1 MDLLQDYPGKTINLI
16 EAAFDFS
23 FCVSFHLQQET
34 TGANRFEAVPEEGL
48 YNLRGICVEI

>member
-1 MDLLQDYPGKTINLI
+1 MDLLQDYSGKTINLI

-23 FCVSFHLQQET
+23 FCVSFHLQQEM
-34 TGANRFEAVPEEGL
+34 TGANRFEAVPGEGL